1 MNYIANLMKKLHT
14 QIAERPATHFCVTKT
29 THSRKNWRS
38 RTLQSFSPDCC
49 LWETIE
55 ILSSHLWFS
64 FPKRTAEEEKRPAF
78 QYSNNQWNS
87 KEGKVLRKCNRTA
100 IKTADISAW
109 QRAEGQ
115 RGMES
120 EKEQEEGAQRE
131 RCRCEAWTR
140 PSPTHSIRAYALN
153 HAGHKPTHPPPHW
166 SRQIPLMTKE
176 LSQHQLLGVL
186 THILSFSRSSAS
198 PVSS

>member
-1 MNYIANLMKKLHT
+1 MVSIKPKKCKK
-14 QIAERPATHFCVTKT
+14 ICIC
-29 THSRKNWRS
+29 
-38 RTLQSFSPDCC
+38 SPD
-49 LWETIE
+49 LRIRNYWGLK
-55 ILSSHLWFS
+55 ILRSPLRSS
-64 FPKRTAEEEKRPAF
+64 FPKRTAEEETIPAF
-78 QYSNNQWNS
+78 QYPNNQWNS
-87 KEGKVLRKCNRTA
+87 EEGKVLRKCKRTA
-100 IKTADISAW
+100 VKTADISAW

-131 RCRCEAWTR
+131 RCRCEAWMR

-166 SRQIPLMTKE
+166 SGQIPLMTKE

-186 THILSFSRSSAS
+186 TRIFSFSRSSAS